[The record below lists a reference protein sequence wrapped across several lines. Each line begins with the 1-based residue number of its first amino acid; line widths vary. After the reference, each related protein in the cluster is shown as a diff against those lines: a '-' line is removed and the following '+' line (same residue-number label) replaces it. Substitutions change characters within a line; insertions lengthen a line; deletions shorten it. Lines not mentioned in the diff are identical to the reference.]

1 MGTSGV
7 LGQLF
12 DGGSSSGGKGWQHE
26 DTHGGG
32 ASSGGGEKGWYHDT
46 TVNNPDGSYTSPD
59 GSIHYPSGVSVD
71 GIGGLM
77 GRRISFA
84 KRLDL
89 VRLAAL
95 LVTLVL
101 ATVPAVSCDARS
113 SSDAA
118 SQQQSSTKPVTL
130 EDLMSAPVPGLCR
143 HDAGDLVNGKLPGQD
158 PHFGYVAIARKPA
171 IDGTPQV
178 AFGDLTGDGVDD
190 GAMVTACNAGGVG
203 WPATVQLYSA
213 GPTRLGGI
221 DLGDVTHGGREI
233 VTDISIS
240 DGVVHVSW
248 ITQGPDEALCCGTV
262 KMVGDLRVDGPS
274 VNIENVR
281 KLN

>member
-7 LGQLF
+7 LSQLF
-12 DGGSSSGGKGWQHE
+12 
-26 DTHGGG
+26 GGG
-32 ASSGGGEKGWYHDT
+32 ASSGSGEKGWYHDT
-46 TVNNPDGSYTSPD
+46 TANNPDGK
-59 GSIHYPSGVSVD
+59 GK
-71 GIGGLM
+71 
-77 GRRISFA
+77 RISLA

-95 LVTLVL
+95 SVTLVL
-101 ATVPAVSCDARS
+101 AIQPAVSCGARS
-113 SSDAA
+113 SSSSAA

-130 EDLMSAPVPGLCR
+130 EDLMSAPVPGLCK
-143 HDAGDLVNGKLPGQD
+143 HDAGDLVSGQLPLQD
-158 PHFGYVAIARKPA
+158 PHYGFVAIAHKSATDDR
-171 IDGTPQV
+171 PQV

-190 GAMVTACNAGGVG
+190 GAMVTACTAGGVG

-221 DLGDVTHGGREI
+221 DLGDVTHGGRES
-233 VTDISIS
+233 VTDLSIS
-240 DGVVHVSW
+240 NGVVHVSW
-248 ITQGPDEALCCGTV
+248 ITQGPGEPACCGTV
-262 KMVGDLRVDGPS
+262 KMAGDLRVNGPS

>member
-7 LGQLF
+7 LSQLF
-12 DGGSSSGGKGWQHE
+12 
-26 DTHGGG
+26 GGG
-32 ASSGGGEKGWYHDT
+32 ASSGSGEKGWYHDT
-46 TVNNPDGSYTSPD
+46 TANNPDGK
-59 GSIHYPSGVSVD
+59 GK
-71 GIGGLM
+71 
-77 GRRISFA
+77 RISLA

-95 LVTLVL
+95 SLTLVL
-101 ATVPAVSCDARS
+101 AIQPAVSCGARS
-113 SSDAA
+113 SSGAA

-143 HDAGDLVNGKLPGQD
+143 HDAGDLVSGQLPLQD
-158 PHFGYVAIARKPA
+158 PHYGFVAIAHKSATDDR
-171 IDGTPQV
+171 PQV

-190 GAMVTACNAGGVG
+190 GAMVTACTAGGVG

-221 DLGDVTHGGREI
+221 DLGDVTHGGRES
-233 VTDISIS
+233 VTDLSIS
-240 DGVVHVSW
+240 NGVVHVSW
-248 ITQGPDEALCCGTV
+248 ITQGPGEPACCGTV
-262 KMVGDLRVDGPS
+262 KMAGDLRVNGPS

>member
-7 LGQLF
+7 LSQLF
-12 DGGSSSGGKGWQHE
+12 GGGSNSGGKGWQHE
-26 DTHGGG
+26 DSHGGG
-32 ASSGGGEKGWYHDT
+32 ASSGGGE
-46 TVNNPDGSYTSPD
+46 N
-59 GSIHYPSGVSVD
+59 PSGVSVHR
-71 GIGGLM
+71 IGGLT

-84 KRLDL
+84 ERLDL

-101 ATVPAVSCDARS
+101 AILPAVSCGARNS
-113 SSDAA
+113 SGAA
-118 SQQQSSTKPVTL
+118 SQQQSATKPVTL
-130 EDLMSAPVPGLCR
+130 EDLMSAPVPGLCK
-143 HDAGDLVNGKLPGQD
+143 HDAGDLVNGQLPRQD
-158 PHFGYVAIARKPA
+158 PHYGYVAIAHKPA
-171 IDGTPQV
+171 TDGPPQV

-221 DLGDVTHGGREI
+221 DLGDVTHGGRET
-233 VTDISIS
+233 VTDLSIS

-248 ITQGPDEALCCGTV
+248 ITQGPGEALCCGTV
-262 KMVGDLRVDGPS
+262 KMVGDLRVNVPS
-274 VNIENVR
+274 VNIENIR
-281 KLN
+281 RLD

>member
-7 LGQLF
+7 LSQLF
-12 DGGSSSGGKGWQHE
+12 GGGSSSGGKGWQRE
-26 DTHGGG
+26 DTHG
-32 ASSGGGEKGWYHDT
+32 SCSGEKGWYHDT
-46 TVNNPDGSYTSPD
+46 TANNPDGSYTSPD

-71 GIGGLM
+71 GIGGFM
-77 GRRISFA
+77 RRKISSA
-84 KRLDL
+84 KRLDWVGL
-89 VRLAAL
+89 VAL
-95 LVTLVL
+95 SVTLVL
-101 ATVPAVSCDARS
+101 ATQPAVSCGTRS
-113 SSDAA
+113 SGGAA

-143 HDAGDLVNGKLPGQD
+143 HDAGDLVGGQLPLQD
-158 PHFGYVAIARKPA
+158 PHYGFVAVAHKSATDDR
-171 IDGTPQV
+171 PQV

-190 GAMVTACNAGGVG
+190 GAMVTACTAGGVG

-221 DLGDVTHGGREI
+221 DLGDVTHGGRES
-233 VTDISIS
+233 VTDLSIS
-240 DGVVHVSW
+240 NGVLHVSW
-248 ITQGPDEALCCGTV
+248 ITQGPGEPACCGTV
-262 KMVGDLRVDGPS
+262 KMAGDLRVNGPS